1 MSKSLNIAA
10 NRARYEA
17 RRLKWCAGI
26 NIKMTRE
33 QKEKLNE
40 MKPKDQSWAEFLG
53 VERLLGEKVGR

>member
-1 MSKSLNIAA
+1 MSDPLKLAA

-17 RRLKWCAGI
+17 RRLRWVAGI

-33 QKEKLNE
+33 QKEKLSG

-53 VERLLGEKVGR
+53 VEKLLGEKVGR